1 MLSCMHYCR
10 WTTGS
15 LCQGILRAGNRDSCH
30 VLLSANKL
38 LSPSFLPA
46 DVDLHALLQVDY
58 REPLSGAGRMP
69 GSRSRT
75 EGSPN
80 DREVDTASLVEKAI
94 MPMFA
99 PGFTGNVTVSNEA
112 QSCILQILYSSLV
125 QLCKHIHTVS
135 CMDTLTL

>member
-1 MLSCMHYCR
+1 
-10 WTTGS
+10 
-15 LCQGILRAGNRDSCH
+15 
-30 VLLSANKL
+30 
-38 LSPSFLPA
+38 
-46 DVDLHALLQVDY
+46 
-58 REPLSGAGRMP
+58 MP

-112 QSCILQILYSSLV
+112 
-125 QLCKHIHTVS
+125 HE
-135 CMDTLTL
+135 